1 MSLATYLPTPST
13 MLVEEIHDVG
23 LRREDCT
30 AFSTYYHAA
39 GGSASSDMRL
49 YLLLMSTTLVTVCLF
64 ACYPLAA
71 DNVLGYHFLFTSE
84 LRTHVRC
91 NLNYYFDLPKITNRN
106 LSSLRLKILYEA
118 NGIAEKWLDHD
129 GRDLPLSLRHGLVP
143 IGSVPNS
150 TACGSLNTGNI

>member
-71 DNVLGYHFLFTSE
+71 DNLLGYHFLFTSE

-91 NLNYYFDLPKITNRN
+91 NSLEFTPPGIWSRN
-106 LSSLRLKILYEA
+106 KLLF
-118 NGIAEKWLDHD
+118 
-129 GRDLPLSLRHGLVP
+129 
-143 IGSVPNS
+143 
-150 TACGSLNTGNI
+150 